1 MAALRRAAAPHAG
14 PQTSL
19 LVSAAHRLHALAA
32 RPLRAAA
39 LDVLEFL
46 LPQRC
51 PGCGVPAAPAR
62 LLCERCHAR
71 LPRLTSPVCALCLL
85 EELPPDGCHRHP
97 HDQVHAAWLYDDR
110 VALLVHAL
118 KFAGRPELAPEL
130 VPALAARIPLASRAI
145 TLVTAVP
152 LHAARRRE
160 RGYDQ
165 AAELGEALAVEL
177 GAPFVPGL
185 LERTRATIA
194 QSALGSRAR
203 RRNLAGAFQLVQP
216 SWVRDRDV
224 LVVDDVLTTGA
235 TLHEAMGLLRAAGAR
250 TQGAVLAWAQ

>member
-1 MAALRRAAAPHAG
+1 MAALRRGTAPHAT
-14 PQTSL
+14 PRPSPL
-19 LVSAAHRLHALAA
+19 ALAARRLRDLAA

-51 PGCGVPAAPAR
+51 PGCGVPADPVR
-62 LLCERCHAR
+62 FLCERCHAR
-71 LPRLTSPVCALCLL
+71 LPRLANPVCARCLL
-85 EELPPDGCHRHP
+85 EDLPPDGCRRHP
-97 HDQVHAAWLYDDR
+97 NDQVHAVWLYDDR

-118 KFAGRPELAPEL
+118 KFAGRPELALEL
-130 VPALAARIPLASRAI
+130 APAMAALIPRARRAT

-165 AAELGEALAVEL
+165 AAELGEALASEL
-177 GAPFVPGL
+177 GAPFMPGL

-194 QSALGSRAR
+194 QSALGSQAR
-203 RRNLAGAFQLVQP
+203 RRNLTGAFRLAHP
-216 SWVRDRDV
+216 SWVRGRDV

-235 TLHEAMGLLRAAGAR
+235 TLHEAMGTLRAAGAR